1 MSGET
6 TSLEFESDVVQTSI
20 PSRSQYSVSDKQ
32 KAYNLGETIRFHIP
46 PFQSFID
53 PRMTTLNFKVQV
65 SNVDALVRFSN
76 KAGLHSIIDNL
87 RIYDANTNTL
97 LENIQNYG
105 ELAEKLHLY
114 TENRSIRN
122 KRALLEGLEYT
133 SRNWD
138 SLLYDNIPAR
148 NTDNSQL
155 FNHQYKTGAGTYAVQ
170 AIPTSDPNTIEVCLH
185 LYSGIIGA
193 MNDKMFPAILCN
205 GLRVEIDTNTSKKV
219 LELWT
224 AEGMVEDDGSTFG
237 GGDGRSCRFG
247 ITEATPTTANPL
259 TQIKLYCEKNPG
271 YNQNPMATNTPSQD
285 AIDGGMQLVKNQLVG
300 AVNFV
305 VGKNVWGFNN
315 ASPPVWKNLGV
326 IVSVECEADVNN
338 GGLIAVVVNLD
349 GSGANGDEYQGGAG
363 NDNGGTPQDA
373 ENNTCGVLASQFTG
387 KTPKVV
393 LSDLQFL
400 VKTCQP
406 PQSYINSML
415 KQVATEQGVQYDF
428 LSFDVYRNQ
437 AQGGENL
444 ITLNIPTINHRATSI
459 LTLPLNNSQSE
470 LITNNNFDTIIDDA
484 DNYNYIIDNKL
495 QPVRRVP
502 LKALSDAIP
511 KTEQLA
517 LFEAEKSLSSVRMH
531 PKNLDY
537 QEKNFFLGRALARYG
552 GVYDLASTNNVSLR
566 IQYGTPTQNKLFINY
581 IGGLRRLVVNKNGRF
596 VET

>member
-6 TSLEFESDVVQTSI
+6 TSLEFESEVVQTSI

-76 KAGLHSIIDNL
+76 KSGLHCIIDNL

-148 NTDNSQL
+148 NSDNSQL
-155 FNHQYKTGAGTYAVQ
+155 FNHEYKTGSGTYAVQ
-170 AIPTSDPNTIEVCLH
+170 TKPTSDPNTIEVCLH

-205 GLRVEIDTNTSKKV
+205 GLRVEIDTNPSQKV

-224 AEGMVEDDGSTFG
+224 AEGMVEDDGSTFD
-237 GGDGRSCRFG
+237 GGDERSCRFG
-247 ITEATPTTANPL
+247 ITEATPNTANPL

-271 YNQNPMATNTPSQD
+271 YNQSVVASNQPTQA

-300 AVNFV
+300 AVNLV
-305 VGKNVWGFNN
+305 VGKNLWGFNN
-315 ASPPVWKNLGV
+315 ASPPVWQDLGV
-326 IVSVECEADVNN
+326 IVSVECDAGENA

-363 NDNGGTPQDA
+363 RDGAGTAQDGK
-373 ENNTCGVLASQFTG
+373 NNTCGVLASQFTLAV
-387 KTPKVV
+387 PKVV

-415 KQVATEQGVQYDF
+415 KQVSTEEGVQYDF
-428 LSFDVYRNQ
+428 MSFDVYRNT
-437 AQGGENL
+437 AQSGESL
-444 ITLNIPTINHRATSI
+444 ITLNIPTLNHRATSI
-459 LTLPLNNSQSE
+459 LTIPLNNNKSE
-470 LITNNNFDTIIDDA
+470 LITNNNFESVIDKA
-484 DNYNYIIDNKL
+484 QNYNYIIDNKL

-502 LKALSDAIP
+502 LKALTEAVP

-517 LFEAEKSLSSVRMH
+517 LFEAEKSLSSVRLH

-537 QEKNFFLGRALARYG
+537 QETNFFLGRALARYG
-552 GVYDLASTNNVSLR
+552 GVYDLAATNNVSLR
-566 IQYGTPTQNKLFINY
+566 VQYDQPTLNKLFINY
-581 IGGLRRLVVNKNGRF
+581 IGGLRRLVVNRNGRY